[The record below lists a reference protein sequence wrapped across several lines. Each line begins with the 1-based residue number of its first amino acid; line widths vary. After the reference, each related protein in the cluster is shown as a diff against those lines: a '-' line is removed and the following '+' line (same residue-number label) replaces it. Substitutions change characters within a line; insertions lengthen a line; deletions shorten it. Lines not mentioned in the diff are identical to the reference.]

1 MSKSTQHPPALHIPI
16 CSNFELG
23 QDWDEECGDR
33 RQEIVFIGQKIA
45 GSGLDEMGE
54 LGESEATLQPCE
66 TAWDLGSAL
75 KMVTFKAYR
84 LPE

>member
-1 MSKSTQHPPALHIPI
+1 MWRSAP
-16 CSNFELG
+16 
-23 QDWDEECGDR
+23 GDC
-33 RQEIVFIGQKIA
+33 IHWSKIA

-54 LGESEATLQPCE
+54 LWKSEATLQPCE